1 MLLTRLVSFGKR
13 RLAARRLNVP
23 FTRAASFALPASVR
37 LDGRDVPILL
47 PEEHGVRAAFVELLL
62 DDCYGLR
69 RLVRRRESVATILD
83 VGANVGLFGL
93 AARVAFPDATIH
105 CYEPNAALEP
115 YLAHQAKVARCEYF
129 LEAVGR
135 EAGCVSLDVDIAE
148 SVHTSSRADSNGVI
162 PQVALRTAL
171 DRIGGS
177 ADLVKMDCEGAEW
190 EMLEDV
196 AAWRRVRFLSL
207 EYHLERGDPHDRIAT
222 ALTKAGF
229 TIESQAQI
237 ESQTQAAN
245 FGLVLAKRQA

>member
-1 MLLTRLVSFGKR
+1 MSLTRLVSFGKR

-37 LDGRDVPILL
+37 LDGRDAPIRL
-47 PEEHGVRAAFVELLL
+47 PDEHGVRMAFVELLL
-62 DDCYGLR
+62 DDCYGLQ
-69 RLVRRRESVATILD
+69 RLVRRRENVATILD
-83 VGANVGLFGL
+83 IGANVGLFGL
-93 AARVAFPDATIH
+93 AARVAFPQAAIH

-115 YLAHQAKVARCEYF
+115 YLAHQAKIARCDYF

-135 EAGCVSLDVDIAE
+135 EAGCVSLDVNIAE

-196 AAWRRVRFLSL
+196 AAWRNVRFLSL
-207 EYHLERGDPHDRIAT
+207 EYHLNSGDSHDKIVGALAKLGFRIER
-222 ALTKAGF
+222 
-229 TIESQAQI
+229 
-237 ESQTQAAN
+237 QTPVTGY
-245 FGLVLAKRQA
+245 GLVLARR